1 MNMQFHEIAN
11 VWPLLDDDK
20 LQELAADIRAN
31 GLVNPIWTYEG
42 KVLDGRNRYKACLLA
57 NVTPKFN
64 EYKGDEPTAFAV
76 SMNDKRRHMN
86 KGQLGAI
93 GAELEP
99 YFAKDAKR
107 RQAAAIKERDEKG
120 RAKPVVEK
128 IPQLVDSKPKESNA
142 KEQAIKDQYVAGK
155 SIEKAANARQEA
167 AKSVGVNDR
176 YVQDAKK
183 VKQEAP
189 EVFEKLKAGKITMQD
204 AKREVAKKPTDDW
217 RKDERDRQVLAK
229 QGKAVVANQSQDKN
243 LISWAESQGL
253 MVRIDRSSKYGNPFV
268 MGQDGDRDF
277 VCDAFEKHY
286 LPHKQSIKNDFEK
299 LQGKVLVCQCYP
311 ERCHGDVLC
320 KKANAS

>member
-11 VWPLLDDDK
+11 VWPLLDDEK

-57 NVTPKFN
+57 NVAPKFN

-99 YFAKDAKR
+99 YFAKDAKKR
-107 RQAAAIKERDEKG
+107 YDQTVG
-120 RAKPVVEK
+120 RPKRFEPKHEVKAPDFGSKSVEK
-128 IPQLVDSKPKESNA
+128 IPPISTPATSPKQPQT
-142 KEQAIKDQYVAGK
+142 KEL
-155 SIEKAANARQEA
+155 NARQEA

-217 RKDERDRQVLAK
+217 RKDERDRQALAK
-229 QGKAVVANQSQDKN
+229 KGEAVVANQSQDKN
-243 LISWAESQGL
+243 LIAWAESQGL

-286 LPHKQSIKNDFEK
+286 LPHKQSIKNDFGK
-299 LQGKVLVCQCYP
+299 LQGKVLVCHCYP

>member
-1 MNMQFHEIAN
+1 MNMEFHEIAN

-57 NVTPKFN
+57 NVALKFN

-99 YFAKDAKR
+99 YFAKDASKR
-107 RQAAAIKERDEKG
+107 RKETEG
-120 RAKPVVEK
+120 RPKKVEPKLGEK
-128 IPQLVDSKPKESNA
+128 IPQVIQSTSNKQQPTREPKA
-142 KEQAIKDQYVAGK
+142 TEQAAL
-155 SIEKAANARQEA
+155 
-167 AKSVGVNDR
+167 SVGVNSR

-217 RKDERDRQVLAK
+217 RTDERDRQSLAK
-229 QGKAVVANQSQDKN
+229 KGEAVVANQSQDKN
-243 LISWAESQGL
+243 LIVWAESQGL

-286 LPHKQSIKNDFEK
+286 LPHKQSIQNDLAK
-299 LQGKVLVCQCYP
+299 LQGKVLVCHCYP
-311 ERCHGDVLC
+311 ERCHGDALS
-320 KKANAS
+320 KLANTK